1 MEFTL
6 ISSLSL
12 SEQAEKVDFF
22 FFSRVSFVISFLFWA
37 SQAWVD

>member
-22 FFSRVSFVISFLFWA
+22 FFFEGEFCN
-37 SQAWVD
+37 